1 MSYVTCQI
9 TMSLDGFVAG
19 PNQSVR
25 EPLGEGAEALHRWMF
40 EAEPNSVDAMAR
52 NAIGA
57 GVGAYVMGRN
67 MFGGGPGEW
76 DDAWRGWWGENPP
89 YHAPVYVL
97 TNHPRASLEM
107 EGGTTFH
114 FVTDGP
120 EKALARA
127 REAAGDDG
135 EVHVAGGADC
145 VRQYLRL
152 GAIDELW
159 LRTAPL
165 LLGTGER
172 LFEDVGEVSFEQLE
186 TIHSPLASH
195 VRYRIGRR

>member
-1 MSYVTCQI
+1 MNHVTCQI

-19 PNQSVR
+19 PNQSVQN
-25 EPLGEGAEALHRWMF
+25 PLGENGEALHRWML
-40 EAEPNSVDAMAR
+40 EAPPGSIDAAIGNS
-52 NAIGA
+52 IGA

-76 DDAWRGWWGENPP
+76 DASWRGWWGDNPP
-89 YHAPVYVL
+89 YHAPVFVL
-97 TNHPRASLEM
+97 THHPRPSLEM

-120 EKALARA
+120 EAALERA
-127 REAAGDDG
+127 CAAAGDR
-135 EVHVAGGADC
+135 EVHIPGGADC

-152 GAIDELW
+152 GVIDELW
-159 LRTAPL
+159 LRTAPM
-165 LLGTGER
+165 LLGSGER
-172 LFEDVGEVSFEQLE
+172 LFEDVGDLRFEQLE

-195 VRYRIGRR
+195 VHYRIVR

>member
-25 EPLGEGAEALHRWMF
+25 EPLGENGESLHRWMF
-40 EAEPNSVDAMAR
+40 AAEPGSIDK
-52 NAIGA
+52 AIGRA
-57 GVGAYVMGRN
+57 GGADVGAYVMGRN

-76 DDAWRGWWGENPP
+76 ADDWRGWWGENPP

-97 TNHPRASLEM
+97 THHPRAALEM

-120 EKALARA
+120 EKALERA
-127 REAAGDDG
+127 KEAAGDR

-165 LLGTGER
+165 LLGGGER
-172 LFEDVGEVSFEQLE
+172 LFEEVGDVRFEQLE

-195 VRYRIGRR
+195 VRYRLAY